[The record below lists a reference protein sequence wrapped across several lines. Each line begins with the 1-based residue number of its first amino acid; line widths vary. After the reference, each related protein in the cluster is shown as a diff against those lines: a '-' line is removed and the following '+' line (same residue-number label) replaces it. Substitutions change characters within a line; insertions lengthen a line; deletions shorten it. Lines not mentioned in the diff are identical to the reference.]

1 MPPLAAARVE
11 FPFPYPQFSERFS
24 PMRQSSVVSRRVAA
38 TAVSLVLTLG
48 VAACAGPED
57 TGAKG
62 GTSGKAAGA
71 PQKGGTLTVLNT
83 EAQTDF
89 DPARLYTS
97 GGGNVPSLVFR
108 TLTTRNREA
117 GAAGTQVVPDLATDT
132 GRPNKDAT
140 EWTYTLKEGLKFED
154 GTPITSA
161 DIKYGIERSFAAELS
176 GGAPYLRDWLIGGDT
191 YQGPYK
197 DKKGLASIVTPDPR
211 TIVFKLKKPE
221 GEFPFVATQ
230 TQFAPVPK
238 AKDTGAAYE
247 EHPVSSGP
255 YKVVK
260 NENDGERLTLERNE
274 HWDAETDEERKAY
287 PDRIDVRSG
296 LDEAVINQRLAT
308 STGADASAITTD
320 TNLGPAELAQVG
332 SDKALAARV
341 GTGHFGFTNYIAFN
355 PKVKPFDNPKVRQAI
370 SYAINRTSVVNAAGG
385 SALAEPATTFLPE
398 QKAFGFT
405 PYDHF
410 PAGKTGDPEKARQLL
425 KEAGH
430 PNGLTIT
437 LLHSTAQNRTTSPEI
452 ATAVQEA
459 LGKAGI
465 TVKLDG
471 QQPNSFNEK
480 RWSVKDAPGFFL
492 SRWGAD
498 WPAGGPFLAPIFDGR
513 QIVAN
518 GSNYNH
524 AQLNDPAVNKEI
536 DEINKLTDLKAAA
549 ARWGAL
555 DKKIGEQA
563 LDVPLFHPV
572 YKRLVGKNVKNVVI
586 SDWTGVLDISQVS
599 VK

>member
-1 MPPLAAARVE
+1 
-11 FPFPYPQFSERFS
+11 
-24 PMRQSSVVSRRVAA
+24 MRPSSALSRRLAVAA
-38 TAVSLVLTLG
+38 TGLVLTTG
-48 VAACAGPED
+48 AAACAGPQEAGD
-57 TGAKG
+57 KAGS
-62 GTSGKAAGA
+62 GTAAGA
-71 PQKGGTLTVLNT
+71 EPRKGGTLTVLNA
-83 EAQTDF
+83 EAQSDF

-117 GAAGTQVVPDLATDT
+117 GAAGTEVVPDLATDT

-140 EWTYTLKEGLKFED
+140 EWTYTLKDGLKYED

-161 DIKYGIERSFAAELS
+161 DVKYGIERSFAAELS
-176 GGAPYLRDWLIGGDT
+176 GGAPYLRDWLVGGDT
-191 YQGPYK
+191 YQGSYK
-197 DKKGLASIVTPDPR
+197 DPKGLASIVTPDPR
-211 TIVFKLKKPE
+211 TIVFKLRKPE

-230 TQFAPVPK
+230 TQFTPVPK
-238 AKDTGAAYE
+238 AKDTGAKYE

-255 YKVVK
+255 YKVVT
-260 NENDGERLTLERNE
+260 NENDGERLVLERNP
-274 HWDAETDEERKAY
+274 HWDPKTDPERKAY

-308 STGADASAITTD
+308 SAGADAAAVTTD
-320 TNLGPAELAQVG
+320 TNLGPAELAQLG
-332 SDKALAARV
+332 SDEELAARV
-341 GTGHFGFTNYIAFN
+341 GTGRFGFTNYLAFN

-370 SYAINRTSVVNAAGG
+370 SYAVNRTSVVNAAGG

-398 QKAFGFT
+398 KKAFGYE

-410 PAGKTGDPEKARQLL
+410 PAGRTGDPAKAEQLL
-425 KEAGH
+425 KEAGF
-430 PNGLTIT
+430 PDGLKIT
-437 LLHSTAQNRTTSPEI
+437 LLHSTAQNRATSPEI

-459 LGKAGI
+459 LAKAGI
-465 TVKLDG
+465 TVELDG
-471 QQPNSFNEK
+471 QEPNSFNEK

-498 WPAGGPFLAPIFDGR
+498 WPAGSAFLAPIFDGR
-513 QIVAN
+513 QIVTE

-524 AQLNDPAVNKEI
+524 AQLDDPAVNKEI
-536 DEINKLTDLKAAA
+536 DEISKLTDLKAAA
-549 ARWGAL
+549 PRWGAL
-555 DKKIGEQA
+555 DKKIGAQA

-572 YKRLVGKNVKNVVI
+572 YKRLVGKSVKNVVI
-586 SDWTGVLDISQVS
+586 SDWTGVLDISQVA

>member
-1 MPPLAAARVE
+1 
-11 FPFPYPQFSERFS
+11 
-24 PMRQSSVVSRRVAA
+24 MRQSSVISRRVAA
-38 TAVSLVLTLG
+38 AAVSLVLATG
-48 VAACAGPED
+48 AAACAGPED

-62 GTSGKAAGA
+62 GAAGKAAAGT
-71 PQKGGTLTVLNT
+71 PQKGGTLTVLNS
-83 EAQTDF
+83 EAQSDF

-117 GAAGTQVVPDLATDT
+117 GAAGSKVVPDLATDL

-140 EWTYTLKEGLKFED
+140 EWTYTLKEGLEFED

-161 DIKYGIERSFAAELS
+161 DVKYGIERSFAAELS
-176 GGAPYLRDWLIGGDT
+176 GGAPYLRDWLVGGDT
-191 YQGPYK
+191 YEGPYK
-197 DKKGLASIVTPDPR
+197 DKKGLASVVTPDDR
-211 TIVFKLKKPE
+211 TIVFKLRKPE

-238 AKDTGAAYE
+238 AKDTGAKYE

-260 NENDGERLTLERNE
+260 NENDGERLVLERNE
-274 HWDAETDEERKAY
+274 HWDPKTDEERKAY
-287 PDRIDVRSG
+287 PDRVDVRSG

-308 STGADASAITTD
+308 SSGADAAAVTTD
-320 TNLGPAELAQVG
+320 TNLGPAELAQIG

-370 SYAINRTSVVNAAGG
+370 SYAVNRTSVVNAAGG

-398 QKAFGFT
+398 QKSFGFT

-410 PAGKTGDPEKARQLL
+410 PAGKTGNPEKAKQLL
-425 KEAGH
+425 KEAGF
-430 PNGLTIT
+430 PNGLTVT

-471 QQPNSFNEK
+471 QEPNSFNEK

-513 QIVAN
+513 QIVSN

-549 ARWGAL
+549 VRWGAL

-572 YKRLVGKNVKNVVI
+572 YKRLVGKDIKNVVI